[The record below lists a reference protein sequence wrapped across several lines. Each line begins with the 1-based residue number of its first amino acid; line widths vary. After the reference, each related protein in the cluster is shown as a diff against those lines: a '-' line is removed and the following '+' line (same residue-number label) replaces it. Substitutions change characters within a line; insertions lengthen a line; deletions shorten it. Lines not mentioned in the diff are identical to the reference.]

1 MKKVIC
7 LILSLILVLGMAVS
21 AFAATSYDPTQN
33 QPGNTFNPAP
43 NNPKPGD
50 ASNSEPSFNPAP
62 SNRHKDDDY
71 VNPGVTDIVSEEEN
85 PNTGAPVFGMAAVVA
100 AACVLFA
107 RKK

>member
-43 NNPKPGD
+43 NNPG
-50 ASNSEPSFNPAP
+50 NTFNPAP
-62 SNRHKDDDY
+62 NNPKPDDY
-71 VNPGVTDIVSEEEN
+71 VNPGVTDIISEEEN
-85 PNTGAPVFGMAAVVA
+85 PNTGAPVFAVPAALVVIA
-100 AACVLFA
+100 GALAISK
-107 RKK
+107 RK

>member
-43 NNPKPGD
+43 NNPKP
-50 ASNSEPSFNPAP
+50 
-62 SNRHKDDDY
+62 DDY
-71 VNPGVTDIVSEEEN
+71 VNPGVTDIISEEEN
-85 PNTGAPVFGMAAVVA
+85 PNTGAPVFAVPAALVVIA
-100 AACVLFA
+100 GALAISK
-107 RKK
+107 RK